1 MITKLRHKKSAAV
14 NRSNKGNHGEL
25 PKVPGFLIGF
35 VILMLINST
44 FNLPAIVLETANE
57 LSRFFL
63 IAAIAAIGIKT
74 NLGKL
79 TEVGLKPIIMIV
91 AETIWIPLL
100 ILGFVLCS

>member
-35 VILMLINST
+35 VILILINST
-44 FNLPAIVLETANE
+44 FNLPANE

-63 IAAIAAIGIKT
+63 IAAIAAIGMKT

-91 AETIWIPLL
+91 AETIWIALL